1 MKNLKLYFKDK
12 EGKEIKPP
20 VQLMIGDQP
29 IQCKDFMDT
38 DAYFQLTALN
48 DDDQAK
54 QAKAQGYF
62 MFKTLII
69 NPKVDDALIG
79 KLPWDGFMKIVK
91 ALREEFLPE
100 KSFLEL
106 GVQLDE
112 PLEE

>member
-1 MKNLKLYFKDK
+1 MKELYLKL
-12 EGKEIKPP
+12 EGKDPIRLK
-20 VQLMIGDQP
+20 IGDTP
-29 IQCKDFMDT
+29 IQTVDFMNT

-48 DDDQAK
+48 NPDDQAK

-69 NPKVDDALIG
+69 NPKITDEMIG
-79 KLPWDGFMKIVK
+79 KLPWNGFMKIVK

-112 PLEE
+112 LSEK